1 MENNSINTLN
11 INIEIDETVGIDNSS
26 STGPLKRP

>member
-11 INIEIDETVGIDNSS
+11 INIEIDKNIGIDINS